1 MNVIPAKIN
10 AAVLYKHDK
19 PLKVISLIT
28 PKLQKGQ
35 VFVKIFYS
43 GVCKSQLMEIKGKRG
58 KDIWLPHL
66 LGHEAVGKVISVGPG
81 VKKVKK
87 NDEVILSWI
96 KGEGLDVSGAIF
108 KNRKQYI
115 NSGPVTTFSNYSIVS
130 ENRVYKKPKYLS
142 YKTAVLF
149 GCALPTGCGIIYNE
163 LNIKK
168 NDKRNFLIY
177 GLGGIGISALLALKS
192 KNIKNIFV
200 VDKCTKKLNFAKTIG
215 VKNIYST
222 KENNYRKKIFKKSKS
237 GVDVCIEC
245 AGYVSTIED
254 AFSLI
259 NPKKGQL
266 IFSSHPDNKE
276 PIKLY
281 PHELISGKQI
291 KGSWGGKTNLD
302 RDISKISKNLKN
314 MKQTLNKLINKEYSL
329 EDINFAINDLD
340 KNKVFRAII
349 KMHH

>member
-168 NDKRNFLIY
+168 NDKRNFLI
-177 GLGGIGISALLALKS
+177 
-192 KNIKNIFV
+192 
-200 VDKCTKKLNFAKTIG
+200 
-215 VKNIYST
+215 
-222 KENNYRKKIFKKSKS
+222 
-237 GVDVCIEC
+237 
-245 AGYVSTIED
+245 
-254 AFSLI
+254 
-259 NPKKGQL
+259 
-266 IFSSHPDNKE
+266 
-276 PIKLY
+276 
-281 PHELISGKQI
+281 
-291 KGSWGGKTNLD
+291 GS
-302 RDISKISKNLKN
+302 
-314 MKQTLNKLINKEYSL
+314 
-329 EDINFAINDLD
+329 
-340 KNKVFRAII
+340 
-349 KMHH
+349 